1 MKGEQELASARW
13 CRGEGG
19 SGGVAFG
26 PQASW
31 RWGLSGWGEA
41 GGGRALFFQPAAPG
55 MVLESCRAWPPLI
68 SSHLVHGRFCITRPG
83 LSRCPPPAD
92 PWAPA
97 PQHGRTWLCREMG
110 KLRPKCVELPFIQ
123 RCWHRVALVL
133 PPSSRDRVRKAPG
146 SVSVLAWEGHMWG
159 TETRPLTP
167 DPGVK
172 AWLHVSLLCDFR

>member
-55 MVLESCRAWPPLI
+55 MVLESCRAWPPA
-68 SSHLVHGRFCITRPG
+68 HLLTSG
-83 LSRCPPPAD
+83 
-92 PWAPA
+92 PWALL
-97 PQHGRTWLCREMG
+97 H
-110 KLRPKCVELPFIQ
+110 
-123 RCWHRVALVL
+123 H
-133 PPSSRDRVRKAPG
+133 KAR
-146 SVSVLAWEGHMWG
+146 AE
-159 TETRPLTP
+159 
-167 DPGVK
+167 
-172 AWLHVSLLCDFR
+172 